1 MNVRPVTPAD
11 REWIAE
17 LVTAAFGSVRV
28 VSHGE
33 LIEDASLL
41 DGFAVEHDGR
51 PVGCAL
57 LNVVDGRAELVV
69 LATTYRGAGAGTALL
84 EAVVDR
90 ARTEGW
96 TRLWL
101 ITSNDNTD
109 AIRLYQRAGWDWVAF
124 RRDGITR
131 GRALKPE
138 IPKTGNHGIELR
150 HEIEFEYPL

>member
-1 MNVRPVTPAD
+1 MNVRPVTAAD

-17 LVTAAFGSVRV
+17 VIATAFGSVRL

-51 PVGCAL
+51 PIGCAL
-57 LNVVDGRAELVV
+57 VNVVGTQAELVALV
-69 LATTYRGAGAGTALL
+69 TTYRGAGAGTALL
-84 EAVVDR
+84 EAVVER
-90 ARTEGW
+90 ARREGW

-109 AIRLYQRAGWDWVAF
+109 AVRMYQRAGWDWVDF
-124 RRDGITR
+124 RRDAITR
-131 GRALKPE
+131 ARAIKPE
-138 IPKTGNHGIELR
+138 IPDLGNHGIPVR
-150 HEIEFEYPL
+150 HEIEFEAPL

>member
-1 MNVRPVTPAD
+1 MFVRPVTPAD

-17 LVTAAFGSVRV
+17 LVTGAFGSVRV

-33 LIEDASLL
+33 LVEDASLL

-51 PVGCAL
+51 AVGCAL
-57 LNVVDGRAELVV
+57 LNVAGTEAELVV

-84 EAVVDR
+84 EAVVQR
-90 ARTEGW
+90 AKASGW
-96 TRLWL
+96 SRLWL

-109 AIRLYQRAGWDWVAF
+109 AIRLYQRSGWDWVGF

-131 GRALKPE
+131 ARALKPE
-138 IPKTGNHGIELR
+138 IPETGNHGIPVR